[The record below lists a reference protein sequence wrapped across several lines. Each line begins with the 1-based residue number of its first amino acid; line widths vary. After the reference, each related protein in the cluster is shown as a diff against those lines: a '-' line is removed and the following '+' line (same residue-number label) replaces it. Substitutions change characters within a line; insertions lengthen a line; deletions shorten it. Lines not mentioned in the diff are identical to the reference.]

1 MLDYAESDMQ
11 IMIHSGEVE
20 VMTVVPVGALI
31 DRARLAAGLS
41 QRALAETTGISQPT
55 LSRIISGERVAK
67 MPEIVAIAW
76 ATGHTVAQLT
86 GTGVVADR
94 VQCAAR
100 ATNDCGMEAMHQA
113 LLGFLE
119 LDDYLDDQA
128 IPRAI

>member
-1 MLDYAESDMQ
+1 
-11 IMIHSGEVE
+11 MIQSWEVAL
-20 VMTVVPVGALI
+20 VQAVPIGVLI

-41 QRALAETTGISQPT
+41 QRVLADATGISQPT

-67 MPEIVAIAW
+67 MPEIVVIAW

-86 GTGVVADR
+86 GSGEVADR

-100 ATNDCGMEAMHQA
+100 ATNDTGMESMRQA

-119 LDDYLDDQA
+119 LDDYLYDQA
-128 IPRAI
+128 IPGAI